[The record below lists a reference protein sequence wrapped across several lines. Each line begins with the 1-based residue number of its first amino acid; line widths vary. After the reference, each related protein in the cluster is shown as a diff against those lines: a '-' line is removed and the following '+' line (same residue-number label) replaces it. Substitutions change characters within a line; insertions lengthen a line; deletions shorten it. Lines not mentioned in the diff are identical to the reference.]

1 MNWIRRYL
9 VLIILSIIFILLQY
23 EFWFSDGGLIQ
34 NHRLKERL
42 LREKSILLDQ
52 LQQNEALRNNV
63 IKIKKNPCELEAHA
77 RGELGMV
84 KRGEE
89 YIEFA
94 IKQDES

>member
-1 MNWIRRYL
+1 MNCIRRYFFI
-9 VLIILSIIFILLQY
+9 IILGVVFVLLQY

-42 LREKSILLDQ
+42 HREKSVLMHQ
-52 LQQNEALRNNV
+52 LKENEALRNKV
-63 IKIKKNPCELEAHA
+63 IKIKKDPCELEAHA

-89 YIEFA
+89 YIEIA
-94 IKQDES
+94 IKPDES

>member
-1 MNWIRRYL
+1 MNWIRRYFL
-9 VLIILSIIFILLQY
+9 VIILGVVFILLQY

-42 LREKSILLDQ
+42 RQEKSVLLHQ
-52 LQQNEALRNNV
+52 LQENEALRNKV
-63 IKIKKNPCELEAHA
+63 IKIKKDPCELEARA